1 MKIQFK
7 EWLLKE
13 EESASMTADIPMPS
27 EILMLNDLFKKYR
40 RKLFAVGGA
49 VRDYLINIHHTPNQ
63 PYSPKDVDLT
73 TDATT
78 EEIINIL
85 SSPEAKE
92 LGIRPLPKGE
102 AFGVISAIINGQ
114 EFEIATFRED
124 IYEPHSDGR
133 RPERIQHSTA
143 AKDAQRRDLT
153 MNALF
158 YDIDKKEIHD
168 FNVQNGRGQGLEDI
182 ENLTARPVGDPNQRF
197 KEDKLRILRLIR
209 FFSRFNPNKILD
221 NIDPETLNAVHN
233 HKALEGISGERISME
248 FINGFKSA
256 ANKNNFLHNFQD
268 LDLMSTVFPGLRV
281 NIEGYQNTKSLPAT
295 LAYILKDNQATTTRN
310 QLNAGKYPNDITDK
324 VELLLNLQ
332 DIQTRNIIP
341 LIKRRNAV
349 KASEDVKEFG
359 KLMGDRLIEKFAN
372 YEQQTKSQDFMTL
385 KGPQIS
391 QAMNQKEMELF
402 QAH

>member
-1 MKIQFK
+1 MKFK
-7 EWLLKE
+7 SWLLKE

-27 EILMLNDLFKKYR
+27 EILMLNNLFKKYR
-40 RKLFAVGGA
+40 KKMFAVGGA
-49 VRDYLINIHHTPNQ
+49 VRDYLINIHHTPHL

-85 SSPEAKE
+85 SSPEARE

-124 IYEPHSDGR
+124 IYEPTSDGR

-182 ENLTARPVGDPNQRF
+182 KNLTARPVGDPEQRF

-221 NIDPETLNAVHN
+221 HIDPETLSAVHN

-256 ANKNNFLHNFQD
+256 ANKTNFLHNFQD
-268 LDLMSTVFPGLRV
+268 LDLVPTLFPSLRV
-281 NIEGYQNTKSLPAT
+281 DLSGYQDTKSLTAT
-295 LAYILKDNQATTTRN
+295 LAYILRQNEAATARN
-310 QLNAGKYPNDITDK
+310 TLNNSKYPNEITDK
-324 VELLLNLQ
+324 VEFLLNTQ
-332 DIQTRNIIP
+332 NIQSRNIIP
-341 LIKRRNAV
+341 LIKKKNIL
-349 KASEDVKEFG
+349 KAATDVKEFG
-359 KLMGDRLIEKFAN
+359 KLIGDRLLQKFAQ
-372 YEQQTKSQDFMTL
+372 YEQQTKSTDFTHL
-385 KGPQIS
+385 KGPEIS
-391 QAMNQKEMELF
+391 KAMNQKEMEFFLK
-402 QAH
+402 A